1 MLNLWVDYRLDGRG
15 RPLLR
20 LTFRKRCEE
29 QSRTTHKLLHT
40 DLKLAWLGDIEGC
53 NIRTSVKQGLWV
65 LFQILTNWLGNYS
78 SLWVSFCP
86 SGNLPSCQNCC
97 KALTKGE
104 LQSRAV
110 GVCPLVFSLMC
121 SHACDI
127 FFPQLHR
134 LLASST
140 PAIRKGG

>member
-1 MLNLWVDYRLDGRG
+1 MAGRYRR
-15 RPLLR
+15 R
-20 LTFRKRCEE
+20 
-29 QSRTTHKLLHT
+29 
-40 DLKLAWLGDIEGC
+40 C
-53 NIRTSVKQGLWV
+53 NIRTSEKQGLWV

-104 LQSRAV
+104 LQSKAV
-110 GVCPLVFSLMC
+110 GVCPLVFSVMC

-127 FFPQLHR
+127 FFPQLYR

-140 PAIRKGG
+140 PAIRKEVRIISPIVLMNCLVVNERATATKVNVW